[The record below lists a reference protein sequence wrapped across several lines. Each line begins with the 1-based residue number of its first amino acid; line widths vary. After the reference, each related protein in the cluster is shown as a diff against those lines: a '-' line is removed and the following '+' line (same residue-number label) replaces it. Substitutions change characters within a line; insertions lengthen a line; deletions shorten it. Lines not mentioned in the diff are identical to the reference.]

1 MAVTRYGQISIGAF
15 CPVAMSSV
23 NGLLPELQGK
33 LVGLMNQ
40 LAALTISPPNLTAN
54 LQALGQVAA
63 ALTAAVEGPT
73 VTLQVS
79 AVAGLIAQ
87 LQAQIVALQAVIGL
101 LGASVGVYGYDGPV
115 RSFGSEMSAE
125 LGAEPNVTA
134 HALTVIG
141 TDPTAIAAIR
151 ATFVG

>member
-15 CPVAMSSV
+15 CPVALSSI

-33 LVGLMNQ
+33 LAGLLNVS
-40 LAALTISPPNLTAN
+40 AALTISLPNRLAN
-54 LQALGQVAA
+54 IQALGQVVAS
-63 ALTAAVEGPT
+63 LTAAVEGPV
-73 VTLQVS
+73 VTLQIG
-79 AVAGLIAQ
+79 AIAGLISQ
-87 LQAQIVALQAVIGL
+87 LQAQIVALQAVLGL